1 MPVRP
6 EGCFAQIV
14 PVPFFRRGAPPAAAP
29 KGAGRREIT
38 LPPLAPGVNAW
49 ATQTNSSFPR
59 AVIPAQAGI
68 HALVIGHWSLVICPV
83 IPANA
88 GTQAENVPPPKPRP
102 IRTRTHPWIPA
113 SPCPERAQS
122 SRAAR
127 PPDVGRLVGRSNP
140 PPAPH
145 LPGRARAGCPGSANG
160 RRWPCA
166 TAWDKQCRFG
176 NHRVGNTAC
185 SKQCRFGSRRV
196 GNTACSKQCHTT
208 DPSPP
213 RTGGAPGV
221 GYVAFRAIRRFGTAR
236 SPVNSVDL

>member
-127 PPDVGRLVGRSNP
+127 PPDIGRLVGRSNP

-145 LPGRARAGCPGSANG
+145 RPGRARAHCQSVTPTAGPPSGPHNPGGGPAL
-160 RRWPCA
+160 RWSHPTICRLGA
-166 TAWDKQCRFG
+166 AWGD
-176 NHRVGNTAC
+176 
-185 SKQCRFGSRRV
+185 
-196 GNTACSKQCHTT
+196 
-208 DPSPP
+208 
-213 RTGGAPGV
+213 
-221 GYVAFRAIRRFGTAR
+221 R
-236 SPVNSVDL
+236 SPRNR